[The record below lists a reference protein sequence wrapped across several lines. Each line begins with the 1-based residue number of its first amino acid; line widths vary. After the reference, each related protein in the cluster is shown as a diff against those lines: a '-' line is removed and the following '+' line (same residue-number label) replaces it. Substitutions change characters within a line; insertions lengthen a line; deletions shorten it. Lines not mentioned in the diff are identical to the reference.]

1 MQVLGFLFGT
11 VISPSCN
18 M

>member
-1 MQVLGFLFGT
+1 MQVLGVLFGT